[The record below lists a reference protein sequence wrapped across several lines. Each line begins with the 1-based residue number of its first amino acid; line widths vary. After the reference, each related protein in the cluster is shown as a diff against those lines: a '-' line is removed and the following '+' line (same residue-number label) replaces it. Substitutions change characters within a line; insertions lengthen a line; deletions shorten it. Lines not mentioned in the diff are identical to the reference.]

1 MQSRV
6 LLVAIPDRYIAG
18 IPTKLYRI
26 AHIAQGVAVG
36 LGRSHANRFGGR
48 FSRGRLCLFLYRD
61 LLRTKLIID
70 LSAGE
75 AWPYFRCTAASEL
88 FGPADFRPRVP
99 LVTDPIFVD
108 PGIAYLGLI
117 SWHPASQ

>member
-36 LGRSHANRFGGR
+36 LGRSHANRFGG
-48 FSRGRLCLFLYRD
+48 D
-61 LLRTKLIID
+61 
-70 LSAGE
+70 SAE
-75 AWPYFRCTAASEL
+75 AGFAFFFIA
-88 FGPADFRPRVP
+88 
-99 LVTDPIFVD
+99 IFCA
-108 PGIAYLGLI
+108 PN
-117 SWHPASQ
+117 